1 MALTCWF
8 DEVLLG
14 QSYSLQA
21 VDFCVEEL
29 RRPSS
34 KNGSCHAHDMSFFSE
49 VVNKIVPVCIGTC
62 YNPVAF
68 VNARSNCYKFV
79 IV

>member
-34 KNGSCHAHDMSFFSE
+34 KNGSCHAHDMSFFSD
-49 VVNKIVPVCIGTC
+49 VVKKIVPVCIGTC

-79 IV
+79 II